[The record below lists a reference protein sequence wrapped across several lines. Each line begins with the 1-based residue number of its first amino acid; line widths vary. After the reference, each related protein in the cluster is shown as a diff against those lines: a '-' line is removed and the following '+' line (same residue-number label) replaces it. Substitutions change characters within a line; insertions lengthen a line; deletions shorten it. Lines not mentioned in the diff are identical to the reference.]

1 MTRWG
6 DKGSA
11 SVISGWY
18 SRQALHGGF
27 QPVHIGEGVFH
38 PVSGCGGVEEVAGE
52 SEVVPYTSSADVQ

>member
-1 MTRWG
+1 M
-6 DKGSA
+6 
-11 SVISGWY
+11 
-18 SRQALHGGF
+18 LHGGF